1 MKNYDNLRLR
11 PSEFGKVVAGLDKPN
26 LTEKQAETLAELM
39 AKDKRTD
46 NQEKTMLELIAKRDA
61 MPELSTGAKTYIRE
75 MVEADVYGY
84 TDRIENKY
92 FDKGIAMEQAA
103 IDFLNESYFED
114 YTKFE
119 AGAYTN
125 DWLVSNGCDIK
136 KGRIIRDTK
145 CSWNKKTHPKTWE
158 QAYESNYEWQG
169 RCYMYLFDADEFFV
183 DHVLV
188 NTPEHLIKFEDVSL
202 HVMDNLTIE
211 QRHTSLKFE
220 RDLELEKIIPLAV
233 KLCRAY
239 ANEYLNEISNNNKN
253 Y

>member
-11 PSEFGKVVAGLDKPN
+11 PSEFGKVVSGLDKPN
-26 LTEKQAETLAELM
+26 LTEKQSETLAELQ

-46 NQEKTMLELIAKRDA
+46 VQERTMAELIAKRDA
-61 MPELSTGAKTYIRE
+61 APQLSEGAKTYIRE

-103 IDFLNESYFED
+103 IDFLNESYFEN
-114 YTKFE
+114 YEKFP

-125 DWLVSNGCDIK
+125 EWLVSNGCDIK
-136 KGRIIRDTK
+136 KGLIIRDIK

-158 QAYESNYEWQG
+158 QAYNSQYEWQG
-169 RCYMYLFDADEFFV
+169 RCYMMLFDADEFYV
-183 DHVLV
+183 DHILV
-188 NTPEHLIKFEDVSL
+188 NTPEHLIKFEDISL
-202 HVMDNLTIE
+202 HVMDNLTID
-211 QRHTSLKFE
+211 QRHTSIKFE
-220 RDLELEKIIPLAV
+220 RSLELEKIIPIAV

-239 ANEYLNEISNNNKN
+239 ANDYLNELQKNKN